1 MAAVRFLLLQGTV
14 LAWLLLILPMPSSSS
29 LQAKSSNGRCITS
42 ERDALLS
49 LKAGLSDPGNQ
60 LSSWQGEDCCQWKGV
75 HCSNRTSHV
84 VKLDLHG
91 DRDSPYEL
99 GGEMSSSLVGLQHLQ
114 YLDLS
119 CNNFSKMSSS
129 LVGLQHLKYLNLSR
143 NYFNSAIPKFIGSLK
158 SLEYLDLSWAAF
170 GGRVPPQLGNL
181 SKLAYLDLNSNYG
194 GLNSS
199 SLYSDSLTWVSHL
212 SLLKYLDMSSLHLS
226 AAIDWIHGIS
236 SLPSLEVLHL
246 SNSHLRNTNTILS
259 HSNLTA
265 LKVLDI
271 RWNSFHAAISP
282 SWFWHIRTLTYLDLS
297 SCGFQGPIP
306 YEMGNMTSL
315 EQVYIGDNNIT
326 SMIPPNLENL
336 CNLKIMDLSWS
347 NITGDI
353 GDLMD
358 RLPKCSWNKL
368 YVLDFSDNKLGGNL
382 PNWLQPLKNLSYLN
396 LYGNNITGPL
406 PLWIGGLNNLTILNL
421 GSNRLVGEI
430 NEEHL
435 EALTNL
441 QVLQMSDNS
450 LSMRV
455 HSNWI
460 PSFKLKVAGFRSCQL
475 GPAFPSWIRWQ
486 TSIDVLDISNATIH
500 DNVPDWL
507 WVVVSTALT
516 LDMSKNL
523 LSGTL
528 PASLEMWA
536 AQIIDLSSNRF
547 AGPVPRFPRN
557 LQYLDLSRNNLSGT
571 LPDFGAMVNL
581 QTFALYN
588 NSISGSIP
596 FSLCLVQFLNIL
608 DLSGNMLSGELP
620 TCKGDPSPYI
630 FMVVLNLNS
639 NNLSGVFPS
648 PLQMSRDLVFLD
660 LAYNQFSGNLPAWLG
675 DKLPSLA
682 LLRLRSNNFSGN
694 IPVQLAAIQG
704 LQYIDLACN
713 RISGQI
719 PESIVNLSVMAGSN
733 RYRHS
738 LDGVDGYGISGFE
751 SEEYSVVSMAGE
763 YMVGYMVTYSFNMSF
778 TETTSVL
785 TKGQQLELSKGIQ
798 YMVNIDLSCNNL
810 TGQIPQGISA
820 LVALK
825 SLNVSWN
832 HLSGRIPN
840 NIGDLKALESLDLS
854 HNKLSEEIPSSISA
868 LTSLASFNLSYNNLS
883 GTIPT
888 GNQLQT
894 LALDDP
900 ASMYIGNI
908 GLCGPPLTKGCPG
921 NGTRVDEPEQKDN
934 GMVNS
939 IYLSMIIGFIFG
951 LWVVFCIMLLHKG
964 LRYSY
969 FAFIDYLYHTMCVH
983 VVVTWKF
990 LMRR

>member
-1 MAAVRFLLLQGTV
+1 
-14 LAWLLLILPMPSSSS
+14 MPSSSS
-29 LQAKSSNGRCITS
+29 LQAKRSNGRCITS

-49 LKAGLSDPGNQ
+49 LKAGLSDPGGQ

-91 DRDSPYEL
+91 DFAHSENEL
-99 GGEMSSSLVGLQHLQ
+99 GGEMSSTLVELQHLK

-119 CNNFSKMSSS
+119 CNNFNGSS
-129 LVGLQHLKYLNLSR
+129 
-143 NYFNSAIPKFIGSLK
+143 IPKFIGSLK
-158 SLEYLDLSWAAF
+158 SLEYLNLSWALF
-170 GGRVPPQLGNL
+170 GGRIPPQLGNL
-181 SKLAYLDLNSNYG
+181 SKLVYLDLNNG
-194 GLNSS
+194 G
-199 SLYSDSLTWVSHL
+199 LYSDSLTWVSHL
-212 SLLKYLDMSSLHLS
+212 SLLKYLDMSSANLN
-226 AAIDWIHGIS
+226 AAVDWIHGIS

-246 SNSHLRNTNTILS
+246 SDSRLRNTITIPS

-271 RWNSFHAAISP
+271 SQNYFHTALSP
-282 SWFWHIRTLTYLDLS
+282 SWFWHIRTLTYLDISLNGFHDPIPYLGS
-297 SCGFQGPIP
+297 SLNGYQGPIP

-315 EQVYIGDNNIT
+315 EQVYTSGNNIG

-336 CNLKIMDLSWS
+336 CNLKIMDLSLS

-353 GDLMD
+353 GDLMN

-368 YVLDFSDNKLGGNL
+368 HVLDFSYNKLGGNL
-382 PNWLQPLKNLSYLN
+382 PNWLQPLKNLSNLN

-406 PLWIGGLNNLTILNL
+406 PSWIGGLNNLTILNL

-460 PSFKLKVAGFRSCQL
+460 PSFKLQVASFRSCQL

-486 TSIDVLDISNATIH
+486 RNIHVLDISNATIY

-507 WVVVSTALT
+507 WVVVSTASI

-528 PASLEMWA
+528 PASLEMLA
-536 AQIIDLSSNRF
+536 AQMIDLSSNRF

-557 LQYLDLSRNNLSGT
+557 ILYLDLSRNNLSGT
-571 LPDFGAMVNL
+571 LPDFGAMMKL

-596 FSLCLVQFLNIL
+596 FSLCLVQGLDIL

-620 TCKGDPSPYI
+620 NCKGDSGLYKY
-630 FMVVLNLNS
+630 MEALNLNS
-639 NNLSGVFPS
+639 NNLSGVLPS
-648 PLQMSRDLVFLD
+648 AMQMSQYLFVLD

-675 DKLPSLA
+675 DKWQNLA

-694 IPVQLAAIQG
+694 IPIQLAMRQG

-719 PESIVNLSVMAGSN
+719 PESIVNLSAMARSDGFS
-733 RYRHS
+733 S
-738 LDGVDGYGISGFE
+738 LDEVEGYGMGRDF
-751 SEEYSVVSMAGE
+751 VATG
-763 YMVGYMVTYSFNMSF
+763 YMVGSIEIPLDINRSF
-778 TETTSVL
+778 TKTMSVL
-785 TKGQQLELSKGIQ
+785 TKGQQLELSKRMIE
-798 YMVNIDLSCNNL
+798 YMVIIDLSCNNL

-854 HNKLSEEIPSSISA
+854 HNELSGEIPSSISA

-894 LALDDP
+894 LATDDP
-900 ASMYIGNI
+900 ASMYVGNI
-908 GLCGPPLTKGCPG
+908 GLCGPPLPKGCPG
-921 NGTRVDEPEQKDN
+921 NGTRNSPDDEPEQQDN
-934 GMVNS
+934 RMVNS

-951 LWVVFCIMLLHKG
+951 FWVVFCIMLLHKE

-969 FAFIDYLYHTMCVH
+969 FASIDYLYH
-983 VVVTWKF
+983 F

>member
-1 MAAVRFLLLQGTV
+1 MAAVRFQLLQGTV
-14 LAWLLLILPMPSSSS
+14 LTWLLLILPMPSSSS
-29 LQAKSSNGRCITS
+29 LQAKRSNGRCITS

-49 LKAGLSDPGNQ
+49 LKAGLLDPGGQ

-91 DRDSPYEL
+91 DVGHSENAL
-99 GGEMSSSLVGLQHLQ
+99 GGEMSSSLVELQHLK

-119 CNNFSKMSSS
+119 CN
-129 LVGLQHLKYLNLSR
+129 
-143 NYFNSAIPKFIGSLK
+143 YFNGSSIPKFIGSLK
-158 SLEYLDLSWAAF
+158 NLEYLNLSFAQF
-170 GGRVPPQLGNL
+170 LGRIPPQLGNL
-181 SKLAYLDLNSNYG
+181 SNLVYLDLGNNYYC
-194 GLNSS
+194 SY
-199 SLYSDSLTWVSHL
+199 LYSDSLIWVSHL
-212 SLLKYLDMSSLHLS
+212 SQLKYLDMSWANLS
-226 AAIDWIHGIS
+226 AAVDWIYGIS
-236 SLPSLEVLHL
+236 SLPSLEVLYL
-246 SNSHLRNTNTILS
+246 SVSDLRNTNTILS

-271 RWNSFHAAISP
+271 SYNSFHTTISP
-282 SWFWHIRTLTYLDLS
+282 SWFWHIRTLTYLGLS
-297 SCGFQGPIP
+297 SSGFQGPIP
-306 YEMGNMTSL
+306 YEMGNITSL

-326 SMIPPNLENL
+326 SMIPPNWENL
-336 CNLKIMDLSWS
+336 CNLKIMDLSFN

-368 YVLDFSDNKLGGNL
+368 YVLDFSYNELAGNL
-382 PNWLQPLKNLSYLN
+382 PNWLQPLKNLTSLN
-396 LYGNNITGPL
+396 LYGNGITGSL

-421 GSNRLVGEI
+421 GSNWLVGEI

-441 QVLQMSDNS
+441 QVLEMSDNS
-450 LSMRV
+450 LSMEV

-460 PSFKLKVAGFRSCQL
+460 PSFKLKVASFRSCQL

-486 TSIDVLDISNATIH
+486 RSINVLDISNATIY

-507 WVVVSTALT
+507 WVVVSTASI

-523 LSGTL
+523 LTGTL
-528 PASLEMWA
+528 PASLEMLA
-536 AQIIDLSSNRF
+536 AEIIDLSSNRF

-557 LQYLDLSRNNLSGT
+557 VQYLDLSRNNLSGT
-571 LPDFGAMVNL
+571 LPDFGAMNL
-581 QTFALYN
+581 QIFSLYN

-596 FSLCLVQFLNIL
+596 LSLCLMQHLYIL

-620 TCKGDPSPYI
+620 TCKGDSDSYKY
-630 FMVVLNLNS
+630 MHALNLNS

-648 PLQMSRDLVFLD
+648 ALQMSQDLIFLD

-682 LLRLRSNNFSGN
+682 WLRLRSNNFSGN
-694 IPVQLAAIQG
+694 IPIQLATIQG

-719 PESIVNLSVMAGSN
+719 PESMVNLSAMARSN
-733 RYRHS
+733 GYSS
-738 LDGVDGYGISGFE
+738 LDEVEGSGIGGVE
-751 SEEYSVVSMAGE
+751 
-763 YMVGYMVTYSFNMSF
+763 TYSPTIFF

-785 TKGQQLELSKGIQ
+785 TKGQQLELSQGIQ

-854 HNKLSEEIPSSISA
+854 HNELSGEIPSSISA

-883 GTIPT
+883 GRIPT

-894 LALDDP
+894 LATDDP
-900 ASMYIGNI
+900 ESMYVGNI
-908 GLCGPPLTKGCPG
+908 GLCGPPLPKGCPG
-921 NGTRVDEPEQKDN
+921 NGTSNSPVDEPEQKDN

-939 IYLSMIIGFIFG
+939 IYLSMIIGFVFG
-951 LWVVFCIMLLHKG
+951 LWMVFCIMLLHKG

-969 FAFIDYLYHTMCVH
+969 FASIDYLYHTMCVH
-983 VVVTWKF
+983 VVVTWNF

>member
-14 LAWLLLILPMPSSSS
+14 LTWLLLILPMPSSSS
-29 LQAKSSNGRCITS
+29 LQAKRSNGRCITS

-49 LKAGLSDPGNQ
+49 LKAGLSDLGGQ

-75 HCSNRTSHV
+75 RCSNRTSHV

-91 DRDSPYEL
+91 DCGPSYEL
-99 GGEMSSSLVGLQHLQ
+99 GGEMSS
-114 YLDLS
+114 
-119 CNNFSKMSSS
+119 F
-129 LVGLQHLKYLNLSR
+129 LVGLQHLKYLDLSC
-143 NYFNSAIPKFIGSLK
+143 NNFNGSSIPKFIGSLR
-158 SLEYLDLSWAAF
+158 SLEYLNLSRAAF
-170 GGRVPPQLGNL
+170 AGRIPPQL
-181 SKLAYLDLNSNYG
+181 
-194 GLNSS
+194 
-199 SLYSDSLTWVSHL
+199 DSLTWVSHL
-212 SLLKYLDMSSLHLS
+212 FLLKYLDMSSLDLS
-226 AAIDWIHGIS
+226 AAVDWIYGIS

-246 SNSHLRNTNTILS
+246 RDSYLRNTNTILS

-271 RWNSFHAAISP
+271 SYNSFHAAISP

-315 EQVYIGDNNIT
+315 EQVYISDNNIT

-336 CNLKIMDLSWS
+336 CNLKIMELPAS
-347 NITGDI
+347 NIIGDI

-368 YVLDFSDNKLGGNL
+368 YVLDFSYNKLGGNL
-382 PNWLQPLKNLSYLN
+382 PNWLQPLKNLSNLN
-396 LYGNNITGPL
+396 LYGNNISGPL

-441 QVLQMSDNS
+441 QVLLMSDNS
-450 LSMRV
+450 LSTRV
-455 HSNWI
+455 QSNWI

-486 TSIDVLDISNATIH
+486 RSIKVLDISNATIH

-507 WVVVSTALT
+507 WVIVSNASYLN
-516 LDMSKNL
+516 MSNNL

-528 PASLEMWA
+528 PASLEMLA
-536 AQIIDLSSNRF
+536 AEIIDLSSNRF

-557 LQYLDLSRNNLSGT
+557 NLSSYLDLSRNNLSGT
-571 LPDFGAMVNL
+571 LPDFGATDL
-581 QTFALYN
+581 FTLALYN

-596 FSLCLVQFLNIL
+596 FSLCLVQRLDIL

-620 TCKGDPSPYI
+620 TCKGDSGLYKY
-630 FMVVLNLNS
+630 MLALNLNS

-648 PLQMSRDLVFLD
+648 ALQMSQYLIFLD

-694 IPVQLAAIQG
+694 IPVQLATIQG

-719 PESIVNLSVMAGSN
+719 PESIVNLSKMAGSN
-733 RYRHS
+733 VGNLLHEVEGS
-738 LDGVDGYGISGFE
+738 GYGISLIGLKGSGIGIDIIAEVGGF
-751 SEEYSVVSMAGE
+751 GI
-763 YMVGYMVTYSFNMSF
+763 FF

-785 TKGQQLELSKGIQ
+785 TKGQQLEFTKGIQ

-854 HNKLSEEIPSSISA
+854 HNELSGEIPSSISA

-883 GTIPT
+883 GRIPT

-894 LALDDP
+894 LAIDDP
-900 ASMYIGNI
+900 ESMYVGNI
-908 GLCGPPLTKGCPG
+908 GLCGPPLPKGCPG
-921 NGTRVDEPEQKDN
+921 NGTSNSSVDEPEQKDN

-969 FAFIDYLYHTMCVH
+969 FASIDYLYHTMCVH
-983 VVVTWKF
+983 VVVTWNF

>member
-1 MAAVRFLLLQGTV
+1 MKMAAVRFLLLQGTV
-14 LAWLLLILPMPSSSS
+14 LTWLLLILPMPSSSS
-29 LQAKSSNGRCITS
+29 LQAKRSNGRCITS

-49 LKAGLSDPGNQ
+49 LKAGLSDPGGQ

-91 DRDSPYEL
+91 SYEL
-99 GGEMSSSLVGLQHLQ
+99 GGEMSSSLVGLQHLK

-119 CNNFSKMSSS
+119 CNNFDGSS
-129 LVGLQHLKYLNLSR
+129 
-143 NYFNSAIPKFIGSLK
+143 IPKFIGSLK
-158 SLEYLDLSWAAF
+158 SLEYLNLSKAAF

-181 SKLAYLDLNSNYG
+181 SNLVYLDLNSAF
-194 GLNSS
+194 NSD
-199 SLYSDSLTWVSHL
+199 LYSDSLTWVSHL
-212 SLLKYLDMSSLHLS
+212 SLLKYLDMSWLHLS
-226 AAIDWIHGIS
+226 AAVDWIHGIS

-246 SNSHLRNTNTILS
+246 SSSLLRNTNTIPS

-271 RWNSFHAAISP
+271 SRNYFHTAISP
-282 SWFWHIRTLTYLDLS
+282 NWFWNIRTLTYLDLS
-297 SCGFQGPIP
+297 WCDFQAPIP

-315 EQVYIGDNNIT
+315 EEVYTAGNNIG

-336 CNLKIMDLSWS
+336 CNLKIMEFQWS

-353 GDLMD
+353 GDLMN

-368 YVLDFSDNKLGGNL
+368 YVLDFSGNKLDGNL

-396 LYGNNITGPL
+396 LHGNSIMGPL

-421 GSNRLVGEI
+421 GSNQLVGEI

-441 QVLQMSDNS
+441 QVLEISDNS

-460 PSFKLKVAGFRSCQL
+460 PSFKLKVAIFRSCQL

-486 TSIDVLDISNATIH
+486 RSMNVLDISNATIH

-507 WVVVSTALT
+507 WVVVSTASYLN
-516 LDMSKNL
+516 MSNNL

-528 PASLEMWA
+528 PASLEMLA
-536 AQIIDLSSNRF
+536 ARMIDLSSNRF
-547 AGPVPRFPRN
+547 AGPVPRFPRSN
-557 LQYLDLSRNNLSGT
+557 FYTYLDLSRNNLSGT
-571 LPDFGAMVNL
+571 LPDFGGMNL
-581 QTFALYN
+581 FTLALYN

-596 FSLCLVQFLNIL
+596 FSLCLVQGLEML

-620 TCKGDPSPYI
+620 TCKGDSGLYKD
-630 FMVVLNLNS
+630 MLALNLNS
-639 NNLSGVFPS
+639 NNVSGVFPS
-648 PLQMSRDLVFLD
+648 ALQMSQQLVFLD

-694 IPVQLAAIQG
+694 IPVQLATIQG

-719 PESIVNLSVMAGSN
+719 PESIVNLSAMARFNGYS
-733 RYRHS
+733 S
-738 LDGVDGYGISGFE
+738 LDEVEGSGGGI
-751 SEEYSVVSMAGE
+751 VVIDEVEASRIGIQ
-763 YMVGYMVTYSFNMSF
+763 TYSSISF

-820 LVALK
+820 MVALK

-854 HNKLSEEIPSSISA
+854 HNELSGEIPSSIAA
-868 LTSLASFNLSYNNLS
+868 LTSLANLSYNNLS
-883 GTIPT
+883 GRIPT

-894 LALDDP
+894 LATDDP
-900 ASMYIGNI
+900 ESMYVGNI
-908 GLCGPPLTKGCPG
+908 GLCGPPLPKDCPG
-921 NGTRVDEPEQKDN
+921 NGTSNSPVDEPEHKDN
-934 GMVNS
+934 RMVKS

-951 LWVVFCIMLLHKG
+951 LWVVFCIMLLYKG

-969 FAFIDYLYHTMCVH
+969 FASIDYLYDTMCVH
-983 VVVTWKF
+983 VVVTWNL
-990 LMRR
+990 LMGR

>member
-1 MAAVRFLLLQGTV
+1 M
-14 LAWLLLILPMPSSSS
+14 
-29 LQAKSSNGRCITS
+29 N
-42 ERDALLS
+42 
-49 LKAGLSDPGNQ
+49 
-60 LSSWQGEDCCQWKGV
+60 
-75 HCSNRTSHV
+75 
-84 VKLDLHG
+84 
-91 DRDSPYEL
+91 
-99 GGEMSSSLVGLQHLQ
+99 
-114 YLDLS
+114 
-119 CNNFSKMSSS
+119 SS
-129 LVGLQHLKYLNLSR
+129 LVGLQHLKYLDLSC
-143 NYFNSAIPKFIGSLK
+143 NNFNGSSIPKFIGSLK
-158 SLEYLDLSWAAF
+158 SLEYLNLSKAGF
-170 GGRVPPQLGNL
+170 GGTIPPQLGNL
-181 SKLAYLDLNSNYG
+181 SKLVYLDLNLNYG
-194 GLNSS
+194 RLGF
-199 SLYSDSLTWVSHL
+199 LYSDSLTWVSHL
-212 SLLKYLDMSSLHLS
+212 SLLKYLDMSGLHLS
-226 AAIDWIHGIS
+226 AAVDWIHGIS

-246 SNSHLRNTNTILS
+246 SDSGLRNTNTILS

-271 RWNSFHAAISP
+271 RSNYFHTAISP
-282 SWFWHIRTLTYLDLS
+282 NWFWNIRTLTYLDLS
-297 SCGFQGPIP
+297 SSGFQGPIP

-315 EQVYIGDNNIT
+315 EQVYIGDNNIM

-336 CNLKIMDLSWS
+336 CNLKIMDFSWS

-353 GDLMD
+353 GDLMN

-368 YVLDFSDNKLGGNL
+368 YVLDFSYNNLDGNL

-396 LYGNNITGPL
+396 LHGNNIMGPL
-406 PLWIGGLNNLTILNL
+406 PLWIGGLHNLTILNL

-441 QVLQMSDNS
+441 QVLDMSDNS

-460 PSFKLKVAGFRSCQL
+460 PSFKLKMAGFRSWQL

-486 TSIDVLDISNATIH
+486 RSMNVLDISNATIH
-500 DNVPDWL
+500 DNVPDWF
-507 WVVVSTALT
+507 WVVVSTASYLN
-516 LDMSKNL
+516 MSNNL

-528 PASLEMWA
+528 PASLEMLA
-536 AQIIDLSSNRF
+536 AGMIDLSSNRF

-557 LQYLDLSRNNLSGT
+557 VQYLDLSRNNLSGT
-571 LPDFGAMVNL
+571 LPDFGAMNSFYAL
-581 QTFALYN
+581 ALYN

-596 FSLCLVQFLNIL
+596 FSLCLVQCLNIL

-620 TCKGDPSPYI
+620 TCKGDSGPYKQ
-630 FMVVLNLNS
+630 MLALNLNS

-648 PLQMSRDLVFLD
+648 ALQMSQDLVFLD

-694 IPVQLAAIQG
+694 IPIQLATIQG

-713 RISGQI
+713 HISGQI
-719 PESIVNLSVMAGSN
+719 PESIVNLK
-733 RYRHS
+733 
-738 LDGVDGYGISGFE
+738 
-751 SEEYSVVSMAGE
+751 
-763 YMVGYMVTYSFNMSF
+763 
-778 TETTSVL
+778 TTSVL
-785 TKGQQLELSKGIQ
+785 TKGQQLEFTKGIQ

-854 HNKLSEEIPSSISA
+854 HNELSGEIPSSISA

-883 GTIPT
+883 GRIPT

-894 LALDDP
+894 LATDDP
-900 ASMYIGNI
+900 ESMYVGNI
-908 GLCGPPLTKGCPG
+908 GLCGPPLPKGCPG
-921 NGTRVDEPEQKDN
+921 NGTSNSPVDEPEQKDN

-969 FAFIDYLYHTMCVH
+969 FASIDYLYHTMCVH
-983 VVVTWKF
+983 VVVTWNF
-990 LMRR
+990 LMRRGNRAGLAA

>member
-14 LAWLLLILPMPSSSS
+14 LTWLLLILPMPSSSS
-29 LQAKSSNGRCITS
+29 LQAKRSNGRCITS

-49 LKAGLSDPGNQ
+49 LKAGLSDPGGQ

-91 DRDSPYEL
+91 SYEL
-99 GGEMSSSLVGLQHLQ
+99 GGEMSSSLVGLQHLK

-119 CNNFSKMSSS
+119 CNNFDGSS
-129 LVGLQHLKYLNLSR
+129 
-143 NYFNSAIPKFIGSLK
+143 IPKFIGSLK
-158 SLEYLDLSWAAF
+158 SLEYLNLSKAAF

-181 SKLAYLDLNSNYG
+181 SNLVYLDLNSGFY
-194 GLNSS
+194 

-212 SLLKYLDMSSLHLS
+212 SLLKYLDMSSLDLH
-226 AAIDWIHGIS
+226 AAVDWIHGIS

-271 RWNSFHAAISP
+271 KNSFDTAISP

-297 SCGFQGPIP
+297 WCGFQGPIP

-315 EQVYIGDNNIT
+315 EEVYTRGNNIG

-336 CNLKIMDLSWS
+336 CNLKIMDLSLS

-368 YVLDFSDNKLGGNL
+368 YKLEFSNNKLGGNL
-382 PNWLQPLKNLSYLN
+382 PDWLQPLKNLSYLS

-421 GSNRLVGEI
+421 GANRLVGEI

-441 QVLQMSDNS
+441 QVLIMFDNS

-455 HSNWI
+455 QSNWI
-460 PSFKLKVAGFRSCQL
+460 PSFKLKMAIFRSCQL

-486 TSIDVLDISNATIH
+486 RSIKVLDISNATIY

-507 WVVVSTALT
+507 WVIVSNASYLN
-516 LDMSKNL
+516 MSNNL

-528 PASLEMWA
+528 PASLEMLA
-536 AQIIDLSSNRF
+536 AGMIDLSSNRF
-547 AGPVPRFPRN
+547 AGPVPRFPRKVG
-557 LQYLDLSRNNLSGT
+557 YLDLSRNNLSGT
-571 LPDFGAMVNL
+571 LPDFGAMVL
-581 QTFALYN
+581 FTLALYN

-596 FSLCLVQFLNIL
+596 FSLCLVQCLYML

-620 TCKGDPSPYI
+620 TCKGDSGLYKD
-630 FMVVLNLNS
+630 MLLLNLNS

-648 PLQMSRDLVFLD
+648 ALQMSRDLVFLD

-675 DKLPSLA
+675 DKLPKLA

-694 IPVQLAAIQG
+694 IPVQLATIQG

-719 PESIVNLSVMAGSN
+719 PESIVNLSKMAGSN
-733 RYRHS
+733 VGS
-738 LDGVDGYGISGFE
+738 FLDEVEGSGFAIIVIDDVE
-751 SEEYSVVSMAGE
+751 ASIIGIE
-763 YMVGYMVTYSFNMSF
+763 TYSYIFF

-854 HNKLSEEIPSSISA
+854 HNELSGEIPSSISA

-883 GTIPT
+883 RTIPT

-894 LALDDP
+894 LATDDP
-900 ASMYIGNI
+900 ESMYVGNI
-908 GLCGPPLTKGCPG
+908 GLCGPPLPKGCPG
-921 NGTRVDEPEQKDN
+921 NGTSNFPVDEPEQKDN

-951 LWVVFCIMLLHKG
+951 LWVVFCIMLLYKG

-969 FAFIDYLYHTMCVH
+969 FASIDYLYHTMCVH
-983 VVVTWKF
+983 VVVTWNF
-990 LMRR
+990 LVRR

>member
-1 MAAVRFLLLQGTV
+1 MAAVRFLFLQGTV
-14 LAWLLLILPMPSSSS
+14 LTWLLLILPMPSSSS
-29 LQAKSSNGRCITS
+29 LQAKRSNGRCITS

-49 LKAGLSDPGNQ
+49 LKAGLSDPRGQ

-91 DRDSPYEL
+91 DLDHSENAL
-99 GGEMSSSLVGLQHLQ
+99 GGEISSSLVELQHLK

-119 CNNFSKMSSS
+119 CNNFNGSI
-129 LVGLQHLKYLNLSR
+129 
-143 NYFNSAIPKFIGSLK
+143 IPKFIGSLK
-158 SLEYLDLSWAAF
+158 SLEYLNLSKAEF
-170 GGRVPPQLGNL
+170 GGRMPPQLGNL
-181 SKLAYLDLNSNYG
+181 SKLVYLDLNSNYG
-194 GLNSS
+194 G

-212 SLLKYLDMSSLHLS
+212 SLLKYLDMSGMNLS
-226 AAIDWIHGIS
+226 AAVDWIHGMS
-236 SLPSLEVLHL
+236 SLSSLEVLHL
-246 SNSHLRNTNTILS
+246 SNSHLRNTITILS

-271 RWNSFHAAISP
+271 GRNSFHTTISP
-282 SWFWHIRTLTYLDLS
+282 NWFWHIRTLTHLDIS
-297 SCGFQGPIP
+297 SSGFQGPIP

-326 SMIPPNLENL
+326 SMIPLNWENL
-336 CNLKIMDLSWS
+336 CNLKIMDLSKS

-368 YVLDFSDNKLGGNL
+368 YALDFSSNKLGGNL

-396 LYGNNITGPL
+396 LNGNDITGPL
-406 PLWIGGLNNLTILNL
+406 PFWIGGLNNLTILNL

-430 NEEHL
+430 NEQHL

-441 QVLQMSDNS
+441 QVLEMSDNS
-450 LSMRV
+450 LSMGV

-460 PSFKLKVAGFRSCQL
+460 PSFKLKVASFRSCQL
-475 GPAFPSWIRWQ
+475 GPVFPSWIRWQ
-486 TSIDVLDISNATIH
+486 RSIDVLDISNATIY

-507 WVVVSTALT
+507 WVVVSTAFI

-523 LSGTL
+523 LNGTL
-528 PASLEMWA
+528 PASLEMFA
-536 AQIIDLSSNRF
+536 AEIIDLSSNRF
-547 AGPVPRFPRN
+547 AGPVPLFPRN
-557 LQYLDLSRNNLSGT
+557 VLYLDLSRNNLSGT
-571 LPDFGAMVNL
+571 LPDFGAMKYL
-581 QTFALYN
+581 HTFALYN

-596 FSLCLVQFLNIL
+596 FSLCLVQSLQNL

-620 TCKGDPSPYI
+620 TCKGDSGPYKYL
-630 FMVVLNLNS
+630 VALNLNS

-648 PLQMSRDLVFLD
+648 ALQMSQDLVFLD

-682 LLRLRSNNFSGN
+682 WLRLRSNNFSGN
-694 IPVQLAAIQG
+694 IPIQLATIQG

-719 PESIVNLSVMAGSN
+719 PEPIVNLSAMARSN
-733 RYRHS
+733 GDS
-738 LDGVDGYGISGFE
+738 LLNEVEGPGIGISLINEVEGFGIGIE
-751 SEEYSVVSMAGE
+751 
-763 YMVGYMVTYSFNMSF
+763 TYSSMISF

-785 TKGQQLELSKGIQ
+785 TKGQQLEFTKGFQ

-854 HNKLSEEIPSSISA
+854 HNELSGEIPSSISA

-883 GTIPT
+883 GRIPT

-894 LALDDP
+894 LATDDP
-900 ASMYIGNI
+900 QSMYVGNI
-908 GLCGPPLTKGCPG
+908 GLCGPPLPKGCPG
-921 NGTRVDEPEQKDN
+921 NAASNSPVDEPEQKDN
-934 GMVNS
+934 GMVKS

-951 LWVVFCIMLLHKG
+951 LWVVFCIMLLYKG

-969 FAFIDYLYHTMCVH
+969 FASIDYLYHTMCVH
-983 VVVTWKF
+983 VVVTRNF

>member
-1 MAAVRFLLLQGTV
+1 
-14 LAWLLLILPMPSSSS
+14 
-29 LQAKSSNGRCITS
+29 
-42 ERDALLS
+42 
-49 LKAGLSDPGNQ
+49 
-60 LSSWQGEDCCQWKGV
+60 
-75 HCSNRTSHV
+75 
-84 VKLDLHG
+84 
-91 DRDSPYEL
+91 
-99 GGEMSSSLVGLQHLQ
+99 MSSSLVGLQHLQ

-315 EQVYIGDNNIT
+315 EEVYTSDNNFG

-336 CNLKIMDLSWS
+336 CNLKIMELRWS

-353 GDLMD
+353 GDLMN

-368 YVLDFSDNKLGGNL
+368 YALDFSSNKLGGNL

-396 LYGNNITGPL
+396 LNGNDITGPL

-421 GSNRLVGEI
+421 GSNQLVGEI
-430 NEEHL
+430 NEEHF

-441 QVLQMSDNS
+441 QVLEMSGNS

-460 PSFKLKVAGFRSCQL
+460 PSFKLKVASFRSCQL

-486 TSIDVLDISNATIH
+486 RSINFLDISNATIH

-507 WVVVSTALT
+507 WVVVSTASYLN
-516 LDMSKNL
+516 MSNNL

-528 PASLEMWA
+528 PASLEMLA
-536 AQIIDLSSNRF
+536 AEIIDLSSNRF
-547 AGPVPRFPRN
+547 AGPVPRFPTNN
-557 LQYLDLSRNNLSGT
+557 LSSYFDLSRNNLSGT
-571 LPDFGAMVNL
+571 LPDFGAMDL
-581 QTFALYN
+581 FTLALYN

-596 FSLCLVQFLNIL
+596 FSLCLVQRLNIL
-608 DLSGNMLSGELP
+608 DLSGNRLSGELP
-620 TCKGDPSPYI
+620 TCKGDSGLYKD
-630 FMVVLNLNS
+630 MLALNLNS

-648 PLQMSRDLVFLD
+648 ALQMSQYLIFLD

-694 IPVQLAAIQG
+694 IPVQLATIQW

-719 PESIVNLSVMAGSN
+719 PESIVNLTTMARFNGDS
-733 RYRHS
+733 S
-738 LDGVDGYGISGFE
+738 LDEVEGSRIGIGLSLEGSGIGIDLINEVEGFGI
-751 SEEYSVVSMAGE
+751 Y
-763 YMVGYMVTYSFNMSF
+763 F

-854 HNKLSEEIPSSISA
+854 HNELSGEIPSSISA

-894 LALDDP
+894 LATDDP
-900 ASMYIGNI
+900 ESMYVGNI
-908 GLCGPPLTKGCPG
+908 GLCGPPLPKGCPR
-921 NGTRVDEPEQKDN
+921 NGTSNSPVDEPEPKDN

-939 IYLSMIIGFIFG
+939 IYLSTIIGFIFG
-951 LWVVFCIMLLHKG
+951 LWVVFCIMLLQKG

-969 FAFIDYLYHTMCVH
+969 FASIDYLYHTMCVH
-983 VVVTWKF
+983 VVVTWNF
-990 LMRR
+990 LMGR